1 MRTQNITRPSTGY
14 DCATDT
20 PQSREF
26 FAMQLCQLEELYT
39 QYGNFSEVWFDGGKY
54 HCNSFRPDLSTD
66 DPDVPGVGTCLPS
79 YEKAIANLTQFY
91 QVLSVWLVSLEYP
104 AITPL
109 SFQGDRAVAFQ
120 GPSTYVNSIR
130 WVGTEHGVAQADT
143 WSSAASSQ
151 DYGPGQRD
159 GKLWAPAEADT
170 CIRTATCCAPGGPA
184 PDTGGPRAQPNSDS
198 QCSCAG
204 TCLLRVP
211 GCQFLPVHNSRLRCL
226 AACCAVAGSA
236 GCWAWYPNT
245 TDSVKSAARL
255 QDSYLKTVRRT
266 PYAQHPPA

>member
-104 AITPL
+104 AITPFCPSREIVRWRSKVPRPMSIASAGWARSTGWRRRTRGPRRPARRTTGRGSATGSFGRRRKLIPASAPPPAARRAGLRRTLVGHAL
-109 SFQGDRAVAFQ
+109 SQTAIASAVVLAPACYEFQVASFFQFITRA
-120 GPSTYVNSIR
+120 
-130 WVGTEHGVAQADT
+130 
-143 WSSAASSQ
+143 SAASLPAVRLQ
-151 DYGPGQRD
+151 APPGAGPG
-159 GKLWAPAEADT
+159 
-170 CIRTATCCAPGGPA
+170 IRTRPT
-184 PDTGGPRAQPNSDS
+184 RSS
-198 QCSCAG
+198 QR
-204 TCLLRVP
+204 RV
-211 GCQFLPVHNSRLRCL
+211 F
-226 AACCAVAGSA
+226 
-236 GCWAWYPNT
+236 
-245 TDSVKSAARL
+245 
-255 QDSYLKTVRRT
+255 KT
-266 PYAQHPPA
+266 AI